1 MACLIRNRFG
11 YVLGYIASVED
22 RFRSRTGASMHVR
35 EGGDDGTRTR
45 NPCLA
50 KAVLC
55 QLSYA
60 PQAPDQGTPSTY
72 MIIFSAWFASG
83 QVACGIVSE
92 TIEILEIG
100 PHEYAVTV
108 NEGHRQTRHRVTVP
122 QELIDEVGLALA
134 LADADGEKGLRDT
147 EERLIR
153 ESFAFLLE
161 REPATSIMREFGL
174 DVIGRFFPDYVSAMR
189 TRLGTAP

>member
-1 MACLIRNRFG
+1 
-11 YVLGYIASVED
+11 
-22 RFRSRTGASMHVR
+22 
-35 EGGDDGTRTR
+35 
-45 NPCLA
+45 
-50 KAVLC
+50 
-55 QLSYA
+55 
-60 PQAPDQGTPSTY
+60 
-72 MIIFSAWFASG
+72 MIISRHSSAAG

-100 PHEYAVTV
+100 PHEYVVTV
-108 NEGHRQTRHRVTVP
+108 NEGHRQTRHRVSVP
-122 QELIDEVGLALA
+122 RGLIDEVGLGLA
-134 LADADGEKGLRDT
+134 VEDADGEKGLRDT

-161 REPATSIMREFGL
+161 REPPTSIMNEFGL